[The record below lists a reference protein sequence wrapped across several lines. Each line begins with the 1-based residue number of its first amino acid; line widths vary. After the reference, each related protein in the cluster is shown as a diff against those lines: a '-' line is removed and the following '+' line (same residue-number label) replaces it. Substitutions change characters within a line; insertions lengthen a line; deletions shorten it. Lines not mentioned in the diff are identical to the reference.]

1 MWYGPFFFDLS
12 LPQTANWFKNST
24 EFKNLRMKQS
34 DHIKIKSRILKK
46 LIIILCICTF
56 IILTAAF
63 FFIRSIYQYAE
74 TPCSSN
80 TKKILFSVH
89 PGQNIHAAAR
99 QLQERNI
106 IKSPFK
112 LRVLSR
118 IRGLDRRLKVG
129 EYPLSPSMTPNEIL
143 DIIVSGKSMLYRV
156 TVPEGYN
163 LFQVS
168 QVIEKSGLATFDH
181 FYQAATDPDLTREIG
196 IPADTF
202 EGYLFPDTYLFSKE
216 TTPRKIITAMV
227 NRFQEMFTEN
237 WNEQAKRLGFTIH
250 EIVTLASII
259 EKETGVPDERKMIA
273 SVFHNRLQKKMRL
286 ESDPTVI
293 YAIPDFNG
301 NLTRKHLQT
310 VTPYNTYKIRGLP
323 PGPIANPGKK
333 ALEAALYPAEA
344 PYLFFVAKRDRT
356 HHFST
361 TISEHNKAVRKYQIR
376 RR

>member
-1 MWYGPFFFDLS
+1 
-12 LPQTANWFKNST
+12 
-24 EFKNLRMKQS
+24 
-34 DHIKIKSRILKK
+34 
-46 LIIILCICTF
+46 
-56 IILTAAF
+56 
-63 FFIRSIYQYAE
+63 
-74 TPCSSN
+74 
-80 TKKILFSVH
+80 
-89 PGQNIHAAAR
+89 
-99 QLQERNI
+99 
-106 IKSPFK
+106 
-112 LRVLSR
+112 
-118 IRGLDRRLKVG
+118 
-129 EYPLSPSMTPNEIL
+129 MTPNEIL

-181 FYQAATDPDLTREIG
+181 FYQAATDPELAHEMG

-237 WNEQAKRLGFTIH
+237 WNEQAKRLGLTIH

-259 EKETGVPDERKMIA
+259 EKETGVPDERKMIS
-273 SVFHNRLQKKMRL
+273 SVFHNRLRKKMRL

-323 PGPIANPGKK
+323 PGPIANPGDK

-376 RR
+376 KR